1 MHKVLRVAVS
11 GLLSTIIM
19 LPIGYCTDK
28 YIVRTDGIHK
38 DIDGA
43 VYAYEGGE
51 LVTGKAEI
59 EHRTY
64 YFSEEGQAVKGWLYV
79 NGKPM
84 YFDEKTGEAL
94 TGEKEVSGTT
104 YNFGVN
110 GEVQTGWQEDGKY
123 YDSHGFEVTNTV
135 VKEDG
140 VEKTIDEKG
149 TLLSGWQTID
159 KVKYYYLQDGTKA
172 TGETTIGKKKYFFQE
187 DGQFLTGW
195 VVVEVEEEAKE
206 EEQPKESVKDEL
218 LKEEQDQT
226 VTATISTTV
235 SGEEPQTTKEE
246 ETKTEVE
253 GVEVEEEKSNKEEEE
268 SKQGGKKTTTTT
280 KKRYYNDMGYLVK
293 DKLETIDG
301 KKYAFDKDG
310 FLLEKSTKEYYVD
323 SKTKEARKMSEWEQE
338 QEEQRQEQ
346 ERLQKQQQ
354 EQIKKQQQTLI
365 SSMSGQVKE
374 SGNSKDL
381 SAEERSLIASSALAQ
396 ASVNRQQDCTMLA
409 TNALASVGIS
419 FHGWPADYASL
430 GRWVSGSEVQPGDLA
445 IYNGHIAV
453 VSGKGTAVHG
463 GFNGSNTVN
472 YSVGCSNPLIGY
484 IRVQK

>member
-1 MHKVLRVAVS
+1 MRRIFRLGISAV
-11 GLLSTIIM
+11 LSTAIM
-19 LPIGYCTDK
+19 LPISYCTNK
-28 YIVRTDGIHK
+28 FIVKADGLHK
-38 DIDGA
+38 TVD
-43 VYAYEGGE
+43 GE
-51 LVTGKAEI
+51 LIGYKDGKLLSGKAEVEGKI
-59 EHRTY
+59 Y
-64 YFSEEGQAVKGWLYV
+64 YFNEEGEAVKGWLYV
-79 NGKPM
+79 ENKPM

-104 YNFGVN
+104 YNFGDS
-110 GEVQTGWQEDGKY
+110 GKVQTGWQEDGKY

-140 VEKTIDEKG
+140 VEKTIDKKG
-149 TLLSGWQTID
+149 SLLSGWQTID

-172 TGETTIGKKKYFFQE
+172 TGETTIDKKKYCFQE

-195 VVVEVEEEAKE
+195 VVVEVEEEEEKE

-253 GVEVEEEKSNKEEEE
+253 GVEVEEENSNKEEGE
-268 SKQGGKKTTTTT
+268 SKKVVGKKTTT

-301 KKYAFDKDG
+301 KTYAFDKDG
-310 FLLEKSTKEYYVD
+310 YMLEKSTKEYYVD

-346 ERLQKQQQ
+346 ERLQ
-354 EQIKKQQQTLI
+354 KQQQTLI

-396 ASVNRQQDCTMLA
+396 ASVNRQQDCTMLV

-419 FHGWPADYASL
+419 FHGWPADYTSL
-430 GRWVSGSEVQPGDLA
+430 GRWVSASEAQPGDLA

-463 GFNGSNTVN
+463 GFNGGNTVN

>member
-11 GLLSTIIM
+11 GLLSTILM
-19 LPIGYCTDK
+19 LPIGYCTNK
-28 YIVRTDGIHK
+28 YIARTDGIHK
-38 DIDGA
+38 DIDG
-43 VYAYEGGE
+43 E
-51 LVTGKAEI
+51 LIGYKDGKLLSGKAEVEGKI
-59 EHRTY
+59 Y
-64 YFSEEGQAVKGWLYV
+64 YFNEEGEAVKGWLYV
-79 NGKPM
+79 ENKPM

-110 GEVQTGWQEDGKY
+110 GEVQTGWQEDGKF
-123 YDSHGFEVTNTV
+123 YDSQGFEVKSTV
-135 VKEDG
+135 VKEEG
-140 VEKTIDEKG
+140 VEKAIDEKG
-149 TLLSGWQTID
+149 SLLSGWQTID

-172 TGETTIGKKKYFFQE
+172 TGETTIDKKKYFFQE

-195 VVVEVEEEAKE
+195 VVVEVEEEEKE
-206 EEQPKESVKDEL
+206 EEQPLKEEESVKDEL
-218 LKEEQDQT
+218 LTEDQDHP
-226 VTATISTTV
+226 VIATISTTV
-235 SGEEPQTTKEE
+235 SGEESQTPKEE

-253 GVEVEEEKSNKEEEE
+253 GVEVEEENSNKEEVV
-268 SKQGGKKTTTTT
+268 GKKTTT

-301 KKYAFDKDG
+301 KTYAFDKDG
-310 FLLEKSTKEYYVD
+310 YMLEKSTKEYYVD

-419 FHGWPADYASL
+419 FHGWPADYTSL